1 MAEGL
6 DVELPTSTRPGN
18 DTSQTIT
25 EPTALPS
32 STVVPEAA
40 NSRSSAPSHE
50 PSEAAHLETT
60 KELEEPSPTL
70 AVEHELAKIN
80 QSPIP
85 VPPVDYILDLQCQ
98 RVGRFCHR

>member
-1 MAEGL
+1 MDEHIQATSSEKADMAEGL

-25 EPTALPS
+25 EPTALRS

-40 NSRSSAPSHE
+40 NSRSSASSHE
-50 PSEAAHLETT
+50 PSEAHLETT

-80 QSPIP
+80 Q
-85 VPPVDYILDLQCQ
+85 
-98 RVGRFCHR
+98 